1 MGAQMKNQ
9 QLPFGW
15 DCCRLGDILQPSKE
29 RVDPNSIDETAYIG
43 LEHIEKDTG
52 KLLGHGNSSEVRS
65 SKTKFFE
72 GDLLYGKLR
81 PYLNKVHVAS
91 FAGVCS
97 TDILVFPK
105 NKYVSNKYLLFRFLQ
120 ADFVRFANLNVSG
133 VQHPRVDFKKLA
145 DFVIPIAP
153 LPEQQRIVARIE
165 EFFSHLDAGVEAL
178 QKAKAQLQRYHQA
191 VLKAAVEGRLTAE
204 WRKAHPEVEPAETLL
219 KYLRNKK
226 RQDSIYN
233 SKNTPR
239 LQELN
244 LSLIPN
250 SWVWTNIYEISES
263 MKNGIYKQRHFYN
276 DNGIACL
283 RMYNIDR
290 GRIVW
295 KDIKRMQ
302 LTSEEI
308 REYELRPG
316 DILINRVNSRELVG
330 KAAVIRNNPELCVF
344 ESKNIR
350 LRLLDK
356 FVNSQFINIWFL
368 IFNQK
373 YFNHNAQQTVGMA
386 SINQD
391 QLGSMPVPLPPL
403 SEQQIIVKKTESLL
417 ATLTESE
424 DAIIKSQNYSGC
436 LRQSILK
443 LAFEGKLVPQN
454 SYDEPASILLERIT
468 AERANNAIIKGCRIK
483 RSNTHQMRL
492 TQ

>member
-1 MGAQMKNQ
+1 
-9 QLPFGW
+9 
-15 DCCRLGDILQPSKE
+15 LQ
-29 RVDPNSIDETAYIG
+29 G
-43 LEHIEKDTG
+43 
-52 KLLGHGNSSEVRS
+52 
-65 SKTKFFE
+65 
-72 GDLLYGKLR
+72 
-81 PYLNKVHVAS
+81 
-91 FAGVCS
+91 
-97 TDILVFPK
+97 
-105 NKYVSNKYLLFRFLQ
+105 
-120 ADFVRFANLNVSG
+120 
-133 VQHPRVDFKKLA
+133 
-145 DFVIPIAP
+145 
-153 LPEQQRIVARIE
+153 
-165 EFFSHLDAGVEAL
+165 
-178 QKAKAQLQRYHQA
+178 
-191 VLKAAVEGRLTAE
+191 
-204 WRKAHPEVEPAETLL
+204 
-219 KYLRNKK
+219 
-226 RQDSIYN
+226 
-233 SKNTPR
+233 
-239 LQELN
+239 LN

-250 SWVWTNIYEISES
+250 SWAWTNIYEISES
-263 MKNGIYKQRHFYN
+263 MKNGIYKKQNFYN

-290 GRIVW
+290 GCIVW

-308 REYELRPG
+308 REYGLRPG

-330 KAAVIRNNPELCVF
+330 KAAVIRNNPEPCVF

-350 LRLLDK
+350 LRLMDK
-356 FVNSQFINIWFL
+356 SVNSQFLNVWFL

-417 ATLTESE
+417 GSLTELE

-454 SYDEPASILLERIT
+454 SYDEPAFILLERIK
-468 AERANNAIIKGCRIK
+468 AERANNAIRKSCRIK